1 MLETELRR
9 DFSRPFFRRATGAD
23 LDELAGIL
31 ATVEAEGREALE
43 AEGIPAG
50 ACRVEHSMDMRYE
63 AQEYT
68 LAIPID
74 SAAAPD
80 VSGFVEEMTRRFNEA
95 HDFRYGHSNPGAPI
109 EFVAVRA
116 AALGDLGHA
125 DPEAVAASGRPPTGR
140 VRDVIFDRKKWPT
153 TIVDRGDLAAGAAV
167 DGPAIVEEGT
177 ATTVVPPGCSLS
189 IDRFGS
195 LIVRTGKDS

>member
-1 MLETELRR
+1 
-9 DFSRPFFRRATGAD
+9 
-23 LDELAGIL
+23 
-31 ATVEAEGREALE
+31 
-43 AEGIPAG
+43 
-50 ACRVEHSMDMRYE
+50 MDMRYE

-68 LAIPID
+68 LAIPMD
-74 SAAAPD
+74 SVAAPQAP
-80 VSGFVEEMTRRFNEA
+80 GFVEEMARRFNEA

-125 DPEAVAASGRPPTGR
+125 DPEAVAAGEGPPTGR
-140 VRDVIFDRKKWPT
+140 VRKVIFDREEWPT
-153 TIVDRGDLAAGAAV
+153 TVVDRGDLRAGAV
-167 DGPAIVEEGT
+167 LDGPAIVEEGT
-177 ATTVVPPGCSLS
+177 ATTVVPPGCSVS